1 LVRVELFGDG
11 RVTPE
16 IAALRCW
23 ASRFSYRDKYLPRL
37 YRETLFGAPALA
49 PGERIDDLVD
59 TDELADA
66 FAPQLDAGG
75 APSGDLAH
83 RLAGAGLRLGSA
95 TQIRVEH
102 PGGAW
107 LLEDTATGRA
117 WRLRRDSDA
126 ITLYRP
132 AATPADFLDRFL
144 ASFEAMLT
152 PLEDRVAAAHLL
164 TDPTSA
170 PQEHLDWLGAW
181 IGLAFD
187 PALPAERRRNWLAAA
202 PALARA
208 HGTRRGLALALDIAS
223 GGGVAGGEIVLIEN
237 FRLRR
242 LLATLLGVDLA
253 DETDPLLPGLT
264 ISGNSIV
271 GDTLILAEAETA
283 ELLALFRE
291 EVATVEE
298 NAAVRAFYERLAH
311 RATVLVH
318 HSVSPQDLGLLRRV
332 IELEAPAHVD
342 VRVASATWPLL
353 VGIASLVGVDTYLG
367 PPPRPQPA
375 RAEVSSLGMGDYV
388 LGPTSL
394 DPRRS
399 GAAAPA
405 PQPQPPVADAGSDFS
420 VPFGRSFNLNGSG
433 SSAAPGRRIQSYWWT
448 RLPPAP

>member
-1 LVRVELFGDG
+1 
-11 RVTPE
+11 
-16 IAALRCW
+16 
-23 ASRFSYRDKYLPRL
+23 
-37 YRETLFGAPALA
+37 
-49 PGERIDDLVD
+49 
-59 TDELADA
+59 
-66 FAPQLDAGG
+66 
-75 APSGDLAH
+75 
-83 RLAGAGLRLGSA
+83 
-95 TQIRVEH
+95 
-102 PGGAW
+102 
-107 LLEDTATGRA
+107 
-117 WRLRRDSDA
+117 LRRDSDA